1 MAKINSSK
9 SRLPLLAKAPT
20 GISGFDEITG
30 GGLPRG
36 RTSLITGS
44 AGAGKTLFGM
54 EFIYRGATQFGDP
67 GVFMAFEENENE
79 LAENV
84 ASLGFDLDGLIKSN
98 QLVIDHV
105 HVERSEIEETGEYD
119 LEGLFIRLG
128 HAIDKVKAKRVVLDT
143 IEALFA
149 ALPNEAVLRAELRRL
164 FRWLK
169 DRGVTAVITAERG
182 AGALTRNGLEEYVSD
197 CVVLLDHRVI
207 NQVST
212 RRMRVVK
219 YRGSSHGTNEYPFLI
234 ESQGL
239 MVLPVTS
246 MGLDHDAPT
255 DRISTGIPQ
264 LDGMLD
270 GQGYYRGSSVLLSGT
285 AGAGKTSVAA
295 HFVDAACA
303 RGERCMYFAF
313 EESQRQIMRNMS
325 SIGIDL
331 RRWVE
336 RDLLRFHTA
345 RPHLQGLE
353 SHLALMIKQIGDFDP
368 AAVVVDPITN
378 LTEIGTEREA
388 KTMLV
393 RLVDFLK
400 SRRITAVF
408 TSLTADQHNPEKTE
422 VGISSLMDT
431 WLLLRNIETN
441 GERNRGLYVLKSRGT
456 AHSNQIREFTLTDH
470 GAQLTD
476 VYTGLEGVFTGTA
489 RIAQEA
495 RERAEILARQQDVE
509 RKRRELES
517 RRLAMEAQIATLRA
531 AYLSESAEIEKT
543 IKDSDIADHLLTDTR
558 AMLASLR
565 GADNGGSP
573 AKSQKGAKHGRKGRE
588 AEKAD
593 GRKDRRGSSAA

>member
-1 MAKINSSK
+1 MAKPNSSK
-9 SRLPLLAKAPT
+9 ARQPALAKAPT
-20 GISGFDEITG
+20 GITGFDEITG

-67 GVFMAFEENENE
+67 GVFMAFEENETE

-84 ASLGFDLDGLIKSN
+84 ASLGFDLDGLIKHN
-98 QLVIDHV
+98 QLVIDYV
-105 HVERSEIEETGEYD
+105 RVERSEIEETGEYD

-128 HAIDKVKAKRVVLDT
+128 HAIDKVNAKRVVLDT

-169 DRGVTAVITAERG
+169 DRGVTGVITAERG

-207 NQVST
+207 DQVST

-303 RGERCMYFAF
+303 RGEHCMYFAF

-336 RDLLRFHTA
+336 RDLLRFQTA

-353 SHLALMIKQIGDFDP
+353 SHLALMIKQIGDFNP

-378 LTEIGTEREA
+378 LTEIGSEREA

-400 SRRITAVF
+400 SRRITSVF
-408 TSLTADQHNPEKTE
+408 TSLT
-422 VGISSLMDT
+422 S
-431 WLLLRNIETN
+431 
-441 GERNRGLYVLKSRGT
+441 
-456 AHSNQIREFTLTDH
+456 
-470 GAQLTD
+470 
-476 VYTGLEGVFTGTA
+476 
-489 RIAQEA
+489 
-495 RERAEILARQQDVE
+495 
-509 RKRRELES
+509 
-517 RRLAMEAQIATLRA
+517 
-531 AYLSESAEIEKT
+531 
-543 IKDSDIADHLLTDTR
+543 
-558 AMLASLR
+558 
-565 GADNGGSP
+565 
-573 AKSQKGAKHGRKGRE
+573 
-588 AEKAD
+588 
-593 GRKDRRGSSAA
+593 

>member
-1 MAKINSSK
+1 MAKLNSSK
-9 SRLPLLAKAPT
+9 ARLPALAKAPT
-20 GISGFDEITG
+20 GITGFDEITG

-36 RTSLITGS
+36 RASLITGT

-67 GVFMAFEENENE
+67 GVFMAFEENETE

-84 ASLGFDLDGLIKSN
+84 ASLGFDLDELIKRN

-105 HVERSEIEETGEYD
+105 RVERSEIEETGEYD

-169 DRGVTAVITAERG
+169 DRGVTGVITAERG

-197 CVVLLDHRVI
+197 CVILLDHRVI
-207 NQVST
+207 DQVST

-239 MVLPVTS
+239 LVLPITS

-255 DRISTGIPQ
+255 ERVSAGIPQ
-264 LDGMLD
+264 LDAMLD
-270 GQGYYRGSSVLLSGT
+270 GQGFHRGSSVLISGT
-285 AGAGKTSVAA
+285 AGAGKSSIAA
-295 HFVDAACA
+295 HFIDAACA
-303 RGERCMYFAF
+303 RGERCLYFAF
-313 EESQRQIMRNMS
+313 EESQRQIMRNMR

-331 RRWVE
+331 GRWVE
-336 RDLLRFHTA
+336 RGLLRFSTA

-353 SHLALMIKQIGDFDP
+353 SHLALMIKQIGDFNP
-368 AAVVVDPITN
+368 AAVVVDPVTN
-378 LTEIGTEREA
+378 LTEIGSDREA

-400 SRRITAVF
+400 SRRVTAVF
-408 TSLTADQHNPEKTE
+408 TSLTADQHNLEKTE

-456 AHSNQIREFTLTDH
+456 AHSNQIREFNLTNH
-470 GAQLTD
+470 GAQLSD
-476 VYTGLEGVFTGTA
+476 VYTGVAGVLTGTA

-495 RERAEILARQQDVE
+495 RERADILAHQQEIE
-509 RKRRELES
+509 RKRRQLES
-517 RRLAMEAQIATLRA
+517 KKKAMEAQIAALRA
-531 AYLSESAEIEKT
+531 AIAAESLEFEKIMKQTRIADDLMTETRAKLGSLRANNHGRESGNRRRGENYGRSRPKSGEKT
-543 IKDSDIADHLLTDTR
+543 
-558 AMLASLR
+558 
-565 GADNGGSP
+565 
-573 AKSQKGAKHGRKGRE
+573 
-588 AEKAD
+588 D
-593 GRKDRRGSSAA
+593 G